1 MTYVDET
8 ETSGLGSDERSTPA
22 STLTGQDTLPLVA
35 RRTVSTEEV
44 PDLTSTNTN
53 VTRWDIGIGANVLAE
68 FAHKGYAEL
77 ADLVVRLALWIEV
90 ASSLTTTNVH

>member
-1 MTYVDET
+1 MAYVDKT

-35 RRTVSTEEV
+35 RRAVGTEEV
-44 PDLTSTNTN
+44 TDLTSTNTN
-53 VTRWDIGIGANVLAE
+53 VTSWDVGIGADVLAE
-68 FAHKGYAEL
+68 FAHEGDAEL
-77 ADLVVRLALWIEV
+77 ADLVVRLALWVEV